1 MNWKVF
7 QRKMSRIKNRRKK
20 DENIEERVQGKED
33 ACNWNSKRRRER
45 RQSKSNM
52 RLSYN
57 RGKTSTHRFK
67 KPYKAQVGYIK

>member
-45 RQSKSNM
+45 R
-52 RLSYN
+52 LA
-57 RGKTSTHRFK
+57 
-67 KPYKAQVGYIK
+67 KAI